1 MTGAGPGPTG
11 PELVAGRWGDWS
23 RKVRALIELLLLER
37 RSVPPTLAER
47 RPPTGLTCDWVEL
60 RRWTM
65 RFVWTFSMGVGVGVQ
80 LRSAAA
86 AAAEDK
92 LAVEGWD
99 FRKAWLAA
107 DWAEC
112 AAGVESG

>member
-1 MTGAGPGPTG
+1 MAPGPTG

-37 RSVPPTLAER
+37 RSVALTLAER
-47 RPPTGLTCDWVEL
+47 RPLTGLACDWIEV
-60 RRWTM
+60 RRWTI
-65 RFVWTFSMGVGVGVQ
+65 RFVCTFSMGVGVGVQ
-80 LRSAAA
+80 LRSAVA

-92 LAVEGWD
+92 LTVEGWD
-99 FRKAWLAA
+99 FKNAWLAA

>member
-1 MTGAGPGPTG
+1 MGGGPDPTG

-37 RSVPPTLAER
+37 RSVVLRLAER
-47 RPPTGLTCDWVEL
+47 RPPTGLTCEWVEL

-65 RFVWTFSMGVGVGVQ
+65 RFVWTFSTRVGVGVE

-92 LAVEGWD
+92 LAVEG
-99 FRKAWLAA
+99 
-107 DWAEC
+107 
-112 AAGVESG
+112 